1 MPPDLSELIAHDHQV
16 VAGLLQA
23 LEDTGRADR
32 FPLAHRL
39 IDELAAHIAA
49 ELQILYPAL
58 RDIVPGGVEL
68 ANRGQA
74 DHDTLRPVLV
84 ALERAHP
91 DEAGFEDV
99 VRGVAVAF
107 EGHVPPVE
115 TEFVPAL
122 RSVVGEGAMLELGAV
137 YASVKDNL
145 PGGLDALPGAN
156 PDPTFRTG

>member
-1 MPPDLSELIAHDHQV
+1 MPTDLASLIAHDHQV
-16 VAGLLQA
+16 VAGLLELLQ
-23 LEDTGRADR
+23 DTTRADR

-39 IDELAAHIAA
+39 IDELAAHVAA

-74 DHDTLRPVLV
+74 DHDALRPVLV
-84 ALERAHP
+84 ALEQAHP
-91 DEAGFEDV
+91 DDAGFDDV

-115 TEFVPAL
+115 DEFLPAL
-122 RSVVGEGAMLELGAV
+122 EAVIGAAAMQEMGGV
-137 YASVKDNL
+137 YASLKDNL
-145 PGGLDALPGAN
+145 PAGLDALPGAG
-156 PDPTFRTG
+156 PGPTFRRA